1 MHSAGLM
8 YTIAQ
13 IAVALAGFSAIIVAL
28 NQKPVREWDLA
39 DQVNIRLLI
48 QLSIAVI
55 FFSLLPSLL
64 SIFLKR
70 NDIWLCSLWAYG
82 LIHFLDAGFFLYFKS
97 KHAPNIFRIAA
108 SCGVTLA
115 LVQMAIAGLGND
127 VARESVYVFTL
138 IWHIGI
144 IFMAFILLLYQV
156 RDVEDETNNK
166 GEPK

>member
-70 NDIWLCSLWAYG
+70 NDIWLCSLWAYS
-82 LIHFLDAGFFLYFKS
+82 LLRCRFLFVL
-97 KHAPNIFRIAA
+97 
-108 SCGVTLA
+108 
-115 LVQMAIAGLGND
+115 
-127 VARESVYVFTL
+127 
-138 IWHIGI
+138 
-144 IFMAFILLLYQV
+144 
-156 RDVEDETNNK
+156 
-166 GEPK
+166 